1 MATAE
6 SLLALALA
14 FDSST
19 TSSSSSIYTD
29 VSGVTDDAAY
39 QGTTRLSDVDL
50 ASRRAEE
57 AASRRYQAAG
67 WLRKMVGVV
76 ASKDLPNEPSEEEF
90 RLGLRNGLLLCNV
103 INKVH
108 PGSVPKVVENPAA
121 LPPPDGAALS
131 AYQYFEN
138 VRNFLVAVQEL
149 NLPTFEASDLE
160 KGGSSAK
167 VVNCI
172 LALKAY
178 SDWKQTGGNGF
189 WKYGGNLK
197 PPSVA
202 KPPIKPGRNTDP
214 FTQSILKNYQPPADS
229 STLLNNLGLNFPE
242 RLLARENLIQDQS
255 LNSTA
260 MDPSSQSLN
269 RLILSILSDKKP
281 EEVPTLVQSMLAKV
295 MEEFER
301 RLATQGEQLK
311 KVVKD
316 LVVNGDE
323 KSLPKSKIL
332 AALATVSGE
341 PKVDI
346 SEDEGK
352 EEVDG
357 VRQGQ
362 HEDCFSNMSSD
373 ADEYEKPATNLQ
385 TRFDLQQ
392 RGIGELKWMLNN
404 TKEGVQLMQMEW
416 NKQLYNLGKHMRGL
430 AQAAA
435 GYHKVLEENR
445 QLYNQVQ
452 DLKGSIRVYC
462 RVRPFLPGQA
472 NSQSTVDFIGDDGQ
486 LMIANPAKQGK
497 DTRKSFTFNKVFG
510 ASATQE
516 EVFLDT
522 RPLIR
527 SVLDGY
533 NVCIFA
539 YGQTGSGKTY
549 TMTGPK
555 VITEES
561 WGVNYRALNDL
572 FQISKQRKDAFVYE
586 VAVQMIEIYNEQVRD
601 LLVSD
606 GSNKR
611 LEIRNNSQQNG
622 LNVPDANLIPV
633 ASTSAVIELM
643 NIGHKNRAVGATA
656 LNDRSSRSHSV
667 LTVHVQG
674 RDLASGTILRGCLH
688 LVDLAGSERVDK
700 SEATGDRLKEAQHIN
715 RSLSALGDV
724 IAALAQKNS
733 HVPYRNSKLT
743 QLLQDSLGGQAKT
756 LMFVHISPELD
767 AHGETISTLKFAERV
782 ATVELGAARSN
793 KESSEVRELKEQI
806 ASLKNSLA
814 KKEAEVEQRMKI
826 GASPITRDSR
836 NSVERQRMR
845 AGVSPMHPQLPTM
858 GDVQSHINR
867 RQPMEDVVNIDVPNN
882 ITGKQ
887 KRATYGQDFPA
898 EESIDTSLFGSGLGE
913 MKKPVRRPSPDR
925 RLSLEGNHTKNKI
938 KHDIFEE
945 QDMRS
950 WQDKVMMNKYLPIQS
965 PALQDDVLRS
975 WEARELEKPDNPS
988 ELYNQ
993 IYHANPRKIHPD
1005 CEEEKLILQQLH
1017 EMHGVIKS
1025 RRPVRK
1031 DKREYDGRR
1040 TPYEAATTDE
1050 SEVEID
1056 ARSKDDYL
1064 TSDSSEADLLW
1075 QFKVPNV
1082 AAVTPV
1088 EHASLIKKPPQR
1100 MSKTPERR
1108 SPSQSQG
1115 PPGAVKLERKLSNG
1129 TAQSQGRT
1137 GRLPSGGIE
1146 GKRSSTGGKFKRES
1160 RVVPSK

>member
-1 MATAE
+1 MATTE
-6 SLLALALA
+6 SLLAWALALN
-14 FDSST
+14 SST
-19 TSSSSSIYTD
+19 TSSSSIYTD
-29 VSGVTDDAAY
+29 VGGVTDDAACQ
-39 QGTTRLSDVDL
+39 QGTRLSDVDL

-108 PGSVPKVVENPAA
+108 PGSVPKVVENPAPA
-121 LPPPDGAALS
+121 LPPSDGAALS

-172 LALKAY
+172 LALKSY

-197 PPSVA
+197 PPIVA
-202 KPPIKPGRNTDP
+202 KPPIKPGRNSDP

-242 RLLARENLIQDQS
+242 GFLAKENLNQDQS
-255 LNSTA
+255 LNSTG
-260 MDPSSQSLN
+260 MDPSSQPLN

-281 EEVPTLVQSMLAKV
+281 EEVPTLVESMLAKV

-323 KSLPKSKIL
+323 KSFPKSKIL

-341 PKVDI
+341 PKVDV

-352 EEVDG
+352 EEIYG
-357 VRQGQ
+357 VRRGQ
-362 HEDCFSNMSSD
+362 HEDCFSNRSSD
-373 ADEYEKPATNLQ
+373 ADEYEKTVPNLQ
-385 TRFDLQQ
+385 KRFDLQQ
-392 RGIGELKWMLNN
+392 RGIEELKWMLHN

-462 RVRPFLPGQA
+462 RVRPFLPGQS
-472 NSQSTVDFIGDDGQ
+472 NSQSTVDYIGEDGQ

-497 DTRKSFTFNKVFG
+497 DSRKSFTFNKVFG

-555 VITEES
+555 LITEES

-572 FQISKQRKDAFVYE
+572 FQISKQRKDAFIYE

-606 GSNKR
+606 SSNKR

-643 NIGHKNRAVGATA
+643 NLGHKNRAVGATA

-674 RDLASGTILRGCLH
+674 RDLTSGTILRGCLH

-724 IAALAQKNS
+724 IAALAQKSS

-793 KESSEVRELKEQI
+793 KESGEVRELKEQI
-806 ASLKNSLA
+806 ASLKNALA
-814 KKEAEVEQRMKI
+814 KKEAEVEQRMRT
-826 GASPITRDSR
+826 GVSPITRDSR
-836 NSVERQRMR
+836 SSAERQRMR
-845 AGVSPMHPQLPTM
+845 AGFSPMHPRMQTM
-858 GDVQSHINR
+858 GDVQSHVNR
-867 RQPMEDVVNIDVPNN
+867 RQPMEDVVNIDVRNN
-882 ITGKQ
+882 ITGRQ

-898 EESIDTSLFGSGLGE
+898 EESIDASSLVFGNGLGE
-913 MKKPVRRPSPDR
+913 VKKPVRRPSPDR
-925 RLSLEGNHTKNKI
+925 RLTLDNGNLTKNKI

-945 QDMRS
+945 KDMRN

-965 PALQDDVLRS
+965 PALQDDVLGS

-988 ELYNQ
+988 EIYNQ
-993 IYHANPRKIHPD
+993 LYHANPRKIHPD
-1005 CEEEKLILQQLH
+1005 CEEEKLLLQQLH

-1082 AAVTPV
+1082 AAAVTPV
-1088 EHASLIKKPPQR
+1088 EHVSLIKKPPQR

-1108 SPSQSQG
+1108 SPSQAQG
-1115 PPGAVKLERKLSNG
+1115 PPGAVKLERKMSNKFD
-1129 TAQSQGRT
+1129 RK
-1137 GRLPSGGIE
+1137 LPSGGIE
-1146 GKRSSTGGKFKRES
+1146 GKRSSTGGKFKNES
-1160 RVVPSK
+1160 RLVPSK